1 LFRPSSFRSIHCS
14 SEIVQNVSHSTRKKI
29 LVEIISSA
37 GEPFKQDPFEVSL
50 LRSSDGTKPDV
61 ELLSESLLK
70 NSKALKKVSDSSKY
84 LL

>member
-1 LFRPSSFRSIHCS
+1 M
-14 SEIVQNVSHSTRKKI
+14 
-29 LVEIISSA
+29 ISSA

-50 LRSSDGTKPDV
+50 LPSSDGTKPDV
-61 ELLSESLLK
+61 EVLSESLLK